1 MAQQSAAKAS
11 RAIGAMF
18 FAAFGGA
25 WMVLWSLEA
34 HGVNWPIIAV
44 VSIISLA
51 LFLIAW
57 RQFQQNKT
65 AHAAE
70 ADSPESRKAARIF
83 NIVNAVQWI
92 LVFVVATL
100 LSNLGYKEW
109 IIPAIILIVGLH
121 FIPLAVGFKVPR
133 HYLTGAALILLAVT
147 YPFTASA
154 GPASP
159 VGCLGAGII
168 LWLSAS
174 AALWR
179 QPNSAKATG

>member
-25 WMVLWSLEA
+25 WMALWSLEA
-34 HGVNWPIIAV
+34 YDVNWAIIAV
-44 VSIISLA
+44 VSVISLG

-57 RQFQQNKT
+57 RQFQQNRA

-100 LSNLGYKEW
+100 LSHLGYREW
-109 IIPAIILIVGLH
+109 VIPAIILIVGFH
-121 FIPLAVGFKVPR
+121 FIPLAMGFKVPR
-133 HYLTGAALILLAVT
+133 HHLTGAALILLAVS
-147 YPFTASA
+147 YPFIAAT

-168 LWLSAS
+168 LWLSAG

-179 QPNSAKATG
+179 PSSSAKTSD